1 MRRLI
6 LFAVICFI
14 CITGTSEAQYVVG
27 PSVIAGGGSEISG
40 GGYVITSTIGQSSPI
55 GVSTG
60 GTYVTNHGFW
70 YAVQGGGGALS
81 PMSLS
86 ITLLDPSTAQIYWD
100 AVDGATFY
108 DLYRNQTP
116 YFTATGSPW
125 LTIAAPTTHR
135 NFTGGIGN
143 EAVNYFFRGI
153 ARNASDTSPE
163 SNIVGEMDYDSDI
176 PGAFKIDPTHPV
188 EE

>member
-1 MRRLI
+1 MRTAIVLT
-6 LFAVICFI
+6 AICFI
-14 CITGTSEAQYVVG
+14 TFAGTSEAQYTVG

-55 GVSTG
+55 GVSNG
-60 GTYVTNHGFW
+60 GSYITNHGFW

-86 ITLLDPSTAQIYWD
+86 ITLLNPSTAQIYWD

-116 YFTATGSPW
+116 YFTAGGSPW
-125 LTIAAPTTHR
+125 VTVAAPTTHR
-135 NFTGGIGN
+135 NFSGGIGN
-143 EAVNYFFRGI
+143 DAANYFFRGI
-153 ARNASDTSPE
+153 ARNATDTSPQ
-163 SNIVGEMDYDSDI
+163 SNTVGEIDYDGDI
-176 PGAFKIDPTHPV
+176 PGSFKTIIAQPV
-188 EE
+188 ED